1 MDLTPAQQQA
11 LLNRAVDAVKDRF
24 NVGPSTDPGEVSRLI
39 EVATLAVTD
48 AVTRG
53 GWLHSQIAILSGVT
67 GLRVIGL
74 ISDWSA
80 QGQALGRERH
90 NAKVYADQVREAA
103 VSHARQRIGAQGY
116 GARAAIAREIGVTP
130 VTVDAWTKPEGSA
143 A

>member
-1 MDLTPAQQQA
+1 MELTNAQQQA
-11 LLNRAVDAVKDRF
+11 LLTRAVDAVKARF
-24 NVGPSTDPGEVSRLI
+24 DVGPSTDPDEVSRRI

-80 QGQALGRERH
+80 QAQALGRERH

-103 VSHARQRIGAQGY
+103 AAHARQRVGAQGY
-116 GARAAIAREIGVTP
+116 GAKSQIAREIGVTRP
-130 VTVDAWTKPEGSA
+130 VVDAWIGQA
-143 A
+143 QGG